1 LWKRR
6 AQSIRYFNKA
16 IKKYPDYY
24 EAYYRL
30 VAQKRLGQD
39 DQAMASFQ
47 ETISLSGGK
56 YMLAEY
62 AYALLLCSKGKAADA
77 EQAVRYALESGE
89 HKPIGEVV
97 LGTVELYL
105 RRPDDAEK
113 SAREALSLDPN
124 LPDGYLVLAAVY
136 GVRNDYAAEIREL
149 DMFIN
154 LEPTGPRADSVR
166 EIRRVAEGL
175 AARMG
180 TKP

>member
-1 LWKRR
+1 MQQGEGRR
-6 AQSIRYFNKA
+6 CRAGRALRSGIRRTQ
-16 IKKYPDYY
+16 
-24 EAYYRL
+24 AYR
-30 VAQKRLGQD
+30 
-39 DQAMASFQ
+39 
-47 ETISLSGGK
+47 ET
-56 YMLAEY
+56 
-62 AYALLLCSKGKAADA
+62 
-77 EQAVRYALESGE
+77 
-89 HKPIGEVV
+89 V

-136 GVRNDYAAEIREL
+136 GVRNDYAAEIRDL

-166 EIRRVAEGL
+166 KIRRVAEGL

-180 TKP
+180 PKP